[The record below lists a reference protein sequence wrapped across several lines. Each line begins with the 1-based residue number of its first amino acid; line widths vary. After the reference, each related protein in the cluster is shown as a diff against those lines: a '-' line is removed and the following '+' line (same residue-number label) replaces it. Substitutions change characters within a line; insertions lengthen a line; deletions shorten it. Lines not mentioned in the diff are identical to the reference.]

1 MFDSHEQVRMT
12 NQGESVNQSQSTQ
25 EVSQMTP
32 GSTKK
37 GNMTHWLVN
46 LDTGPGLTFM
56 SQLDSGLDMS
66 DPSFIRIHPVCT
78 IGQTPLFYEMI
89 LA

>member
-1 MFDSHEQVRMT
+1 MT

-25 EVSQMTP
+25 YVSQMIP
-32 GSTKK
+32 GNMQE

-46 LDTGPGLTFM
+46 LDTGPGLTFV

-66 DPSFIRIHPVCT
+66 EGIRRDPASMRPQVVTEIPSW
-78 IGQTPLFYEMI
+78 E
-89 LA
+89 